1 MDKREG
7 DILTAIRDIEH
18 ARIICNDSQVTFYLT
33 RAINKLR
40 IALEEDKD
48 DKKD

>member
-1 MDKREG
+1 MDRRNE

-40 IALEEDKD
+40 IALEEDRD
-48 DKKD
+48 DKEN